1 MRSMHDFDLC
11 HVSGKMQNAGK
22 ARGSISG
29 TWGSQLKESRS
40 NASAATRRQTPQTLS
55 MDSTDARHPVFNRDF
70 RYLWIGNTVSGCGD
84 QFFLVALRSLLLV
97 AAILNFCITGPMSVG
112 IAVLAK
118 REFGSSTAVMGA
130 GAGFLN
136 VQLLAWF
143 QQVDRTMMGRV
154 MSVLMFAS
162 LGLMPLS
169 LAAAGVAVQWS
180 LFGMFAGAGVLVI
193 SVTIIAALH
202 RPVREIA

>member
-29 TWGSQLKESRS
+29 TWGSQLNESRS
-40 NASAATRRQTPQTLS
+40 NASAATRRQTPQTFS